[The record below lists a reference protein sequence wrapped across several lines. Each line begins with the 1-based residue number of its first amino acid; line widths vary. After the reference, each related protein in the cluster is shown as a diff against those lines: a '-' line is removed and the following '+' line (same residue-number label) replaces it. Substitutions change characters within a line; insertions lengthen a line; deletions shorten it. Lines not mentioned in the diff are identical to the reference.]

1 MAVDATPL
9 LGHRSGIGQF
19 TAGLLHALDARPEL
33 TVRRYAV
40 TWRGHRDTGAT
51 GWPVP
56 ARLAHRCWARFDGPR
71 IERFWPG
78 SSVAVVH
85 GTNYVVPPTSA
96 ARVVSVHDLTMVRFP
111 HLCPPATL
119 RFPELVQRAIARGA
133 VVHADSFFVADEIRN
148 WQPAARVRVVHPGI
162 APVPGSREPR
172 VRSGPPYLL
181 AIGTIEPRK
190 DHPTLVR
197 AFAELA
203 TRPDLDDLRLV
214 IVGADGWGSA
224 AFEGAVSRL
233 PEAIRRRIDRRGFVN
248 DGERDALLDG
258 AAAFVYPSVYEG
270 FGIAPLEAMA
280 RRVPVVATAA
290 GSLPEILG
298 DAATLVAVGDADAL
312 AAGIDLV
319 LADPNPW
326 QPRGLACVAQYSWSA
341 AAEAMS
347 DVYQEARL
355 EHLDR
360 RKRR

>member
-1 MAVDATPL
+1 M
-9 LGHRSGIGQF
+9 
-19 TAGLLHALDARPEL
+19 
-33 TVRRYAV
+33 
-40 TWRGHRDTGAT
+40 
-51 GWPVP
+51 
-56 ARLAHRCWARFDGPR
+56 
-71 IERFWPG
+71 
-78 SSVAVVH
+78 
-85 GTNYVVPPTSA
+85 
-96 ARVVSVHDLTMVRFP
+96 
-111 HLCPPATL
+111 
-119 RFPELVQRAIARGA
+119 
-133 VVHADSFFVADEIRN
+133 
-148 WQPAARVRVVHPGI
+148 
-162 APVPGSREPR
+162 
-172 VRSGPPYLL
+172 

-203 TRPDLDDLRLV
+203 TRPDLNDLRLV

-224 AFEGAVSRL
+224 AFEGAVSKL

-280 RRVPVVATAA
+280 RGVPVVATAA
-290 GSLPEILG
+290 GSLPEVLG

-326 QPRGLACVAQYSWSA
+326 QLRGLARVAQYSWSA

-347 DVYQEARL
+347 DVYQEASL
-355 EHLDR
+355 EHMDR